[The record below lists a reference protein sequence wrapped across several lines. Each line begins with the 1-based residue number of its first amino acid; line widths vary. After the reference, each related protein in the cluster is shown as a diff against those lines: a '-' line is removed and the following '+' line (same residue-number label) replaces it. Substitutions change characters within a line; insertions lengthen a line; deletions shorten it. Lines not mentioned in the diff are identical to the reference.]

1 MLMVVMTTSVVVMVM
16 AVVMTGCFWLR
27 LYSSARVV
35 GIAQRPGSRAGGSAI
50 FHVAAVAQAAAM
62 AQVNEGGGK
71 NGDQN
76 DDDEYF
82 HKGFR

>member
-1 MLMVVMTTSVVVMVM
+1 MVMVVMTTSVVMMVMV
-16 AVVMTGCFWLR
+16 VTRCFWLR
-27 LYSSARVV
+27 LYSSARVA
-35 GIAQRPGSRAGGSAI
+35 GIAQRPGSHAGGSAI
-50 FHVAAVAQAAAM
+50 FQVAATAQAAAM